1 MPRTLPSADSQRN
14 WQDAPTAYA
23 HLQRLT
29 PMPEPMEWS
38 DLQVFLAVCAHG
50 SIGAAAKA
58 LRVNHSTV
66 LRRIAQLEASLAVR
80 LFDRLPRG
88 YALTAHGHEL
98 AAAVAGVPEQLDAA
112 QRRVTGA
119 DLALA
124 GTIRL
129 TAPDTFL
136 QPLLLPL
143 LAEFGRRHPGV
154 RIELVATGDFLNL
167 TRREADVAVR
177 GSARPPENLV
187 GRRVGRIQTALFAA
201 KDYLKSLGRGAGP
214 ADYAWVG
221 HDAALS
227 HLESAK
233 WMRKHV
239 AAGRVVL
246 RVDSLVTLADAVA
259 AGFGVGWLL
268 CPLAAARP
276 GLKQL
281 QPPPPELDT
290 PVWVLAHPDLRRVAR
305 IQALTEFLFERLS
318 QDPRLAH

>member
-1 MPRTLPSADSQRN
+1 MAKPL
-14 WQDAPTAYA
+14 
-23 HLQRLT
+23 
-29 PMPEPMEWS
+29 EWS
-38 DLQVFLAVCAHG
+38 DLQVFLAVCAQG
-50 SIGAAAKA
+50 SVGAAAKA

-66 LRRIAQLEASLAVR
+66 LRRIAQLEKALAVR

-88 YALTAHGHEL
+88 YALTAYGHEL

-112 QRRVTGA
+112 QRRVGGA

-154 RIELVATGDFLNL
+154 RVELVASGDFLNL

-177 GSARPPENLV
+177 GANRPPQNLV

-201 KDYLKSLGRGAGP
+201 KAYLKSLGRGATQ

-221 HDAALS
+221 HEPSLAHLGSAQWLRRHVPDA
-227 HLESAK
+227 
-233 WMRKHV
+233 
-239 AAGRVVL
+239 RVVL

-259 AGFGVGWLL
+259 AGIGAGWLL

-276 GLKQL
+276 GLVQL
-281 QPPPPELDT
+281 AAPPPEFDT
-290 PVWVLAHPDLRRVAR
+290 QVWVLTHPDLKRVAR
-305 IQALTEFLFERLS
+305 IHALTDFLYERLS
-318 QDPRLAH
+318 NDPRLAH